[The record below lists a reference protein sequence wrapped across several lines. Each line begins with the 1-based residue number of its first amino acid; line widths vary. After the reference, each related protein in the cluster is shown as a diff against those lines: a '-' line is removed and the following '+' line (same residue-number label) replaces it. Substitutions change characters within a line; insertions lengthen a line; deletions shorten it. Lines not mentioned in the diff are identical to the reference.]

1 MTVYQVDDAP
11 IPDPDPE
18 PEPTDDYTALGCAAD
33 FEDPNRVRYSR
44 GGRWDKRRRM
54 TALRST

>member
-1 MTVYQVDDAP
+1 MTTYQ
-11 IPDPDPE
+11 IEENTTPDP
-18 PEPTDDYTALGCAAD
+18 TGDYTALGCAED